1 MWHVDPALRA
11 GHPEAEH
18 TIGMRLNRHKAK
30 LLFIAG
36 DVVAVLLANVLAL
49 ALRFDFRWDSITD
62 PAFRASELLLI
73 DLVLT
78 PAVFYLMGLYQSYWK
93 YTGLEDLLR
102 LVRAVAYRTA
112 GLIILFY
119 AFGFVGLS
127 RAVVIINTVLLLMLT
142 GSLRLGP
149 RFHFE
154 FFSSRRRASGQRT
167 LIVGAGDTGESLLRE
182 LRKAPHL
189 EYNPIGFVDDDV
201 EKIGIKIHGVPVLGD
216 TRTLDKTIEEYGV
229 REVIIA
235 IPGASGSAMRE
246 IFEICRRTGARF
258 RTVPTRGELQRGAAR
273 ISQIRL
279 VELEDLLGREVVNLD
294 NQLLRMSLKG
304 KRVLVTGAAGSIGR
318 ELARQIASYEPDL
331 LVVLDRNENNLFY
344 LEAELRESHPVLNL
358 VAAVGDVLDQK
369 RVAEL
374 FAEHRPRVVFHAAA
388 YKHVPLMEHNA
399 LEALKNNVVATRIL
413 AQGAADAGVE
423 RFIYISTDKAVRP
436 TSVMGA
442 TKRLGERLVKS
453 FGTDGTRY
461 IAVRFGNVLG
471 SDGSVIPTFRR
482 QIAAGG
488 PVTVTDP
495 ETTRYFMT
503 IPEAV
508 QLVLMAGAM
517 GEGNE
522 TFLLQMGRPV
532 RILDMARNMI
542 ELSGLLPD
550 VDIQIV
556 FTGLRPGEKLHEEL
570 KSHTEEAL
578 PTTNDKI
585 MVLTGVE
592 PLEAGGWNDLR
603 NLEAAAH
610 EGRSE
615 DALAALRR
623 LVPDY
628 VTVLSAPAGR
638 SPGAAGPNVIDL
650 VPKRRLDAQS

>member
-1 MWHVDPALRA
+1 MK
-11 GHPEAEH
+11 
-18 TIGMRLNRHKAK
+18 LNRNRTK
-30 LLFIAG
+30 LLFVAG
-36 DVVAVLLANVLAL
+36 DVLSVVLANVLAL
-49 ALRFDFRWDSITD
+49 ALRFDFKWASITD
-62 PAFRASELLLI
+62 PAVRVIELLLI
-73 DLVLT
+73 DLILT
-78 PAVFYLMGLYQSYWK
+78 PVVFYATGLYQSYWK
-93 YTGLEDLLR
+93 YTGLDDLLR

-119 AFGFVGLS
+119 ALGFVGLS

-154 FFSSRRRASGQRT
+154 FFSARRRSSGRRT

-182 LRKAPHL
+182 LKKTPHL
-189 EYNPIGFVDDDV
+189 DYNPVGFVDDDV

-216 TRTLDKTIEEYGV
+216 TRSLQRTIEEYGA

-246 IFEICRRTGARF
+246 IFDVCRRTGARF
-258 RTVPTRGELQRGAAR
+258 RTVPTRGELQRGAVR
-273 ISQIRL
+273 VSQIRL
-279 VELEDLLGREVVNLD
+279 VDLEDLLGREVVSLD
-294 NQLLRMSLKG
+294 NQLLRTSLSG

-318 ELARQIASYEPDL
+318 ELARQIASYEPEML
-331 LVVLDRNENNLFY
+331 TVVDRNENNLFY
-344 LEAELRESHPVLNL
+344 LEAELREGYPLLDL
-358 VAAVGDVLDQK
+358 VAAVGDVLDP
-369 RVAEL
+369 RRLVRL
-374 FAEHRPRVVFHAAA
+374 FAEHRPEVVFHAAA
-388 YKHVPLMEHNA
+388 YKHVPLMEDNA
-399 LEALKNNVVATRIL
+399 AEAVKNNVLGTRFL
-413 AQGAADAGVE
+413 SQAAIDAGVD

-453 FGTDGTRY
+453 LGTEATRF

-471 SDGSVIPTFRR
+471 SDGSVVPTFRK
-482 QIAAGG
+482 QIAGGG

-495 ETTRYFMT
+495 EATRYFMT

-522 TFLLQMGRPV
+522 TFLLQMGQPV
-532 RILDMARNMI
+532 RIVDMARNMI
-542 ELSGLLPD
+542 ELSGLRPD
-550 VDIQIV
+550 EDIKIV

-570 KSHTEEAL
+570 KSHSEEAL
-578 PTTNDKI
+578 PTSNDKI
-585 MVLTGVE
+585 LVLTGVE
-592 PLEAGGWNDLR
+592 PLEAGEWSDLQA
-603 NLEAAAH
+603 LEDAAL

-628 VTVLSAPAGR
+628 VPVVAAPSRKAAVLAQK
-638 SPGAAGPNVIDL
+638 VVDL
-650 VPKRRLDAQS
+650 FPKRRLDAQT